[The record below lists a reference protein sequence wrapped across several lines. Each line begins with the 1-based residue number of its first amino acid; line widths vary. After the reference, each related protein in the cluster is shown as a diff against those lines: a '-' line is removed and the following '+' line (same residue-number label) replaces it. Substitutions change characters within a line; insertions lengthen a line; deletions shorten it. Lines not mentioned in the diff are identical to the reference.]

1 MSVDKMKREMV
12 AVINRNPGAVLELL
26 LAVDEVIADFHEWG
40 PVLQADE
47 DGQYT
52 EDTAIV
58 QLQRARD
65 ALKRLAGWAVD

>member
-1 MSVDKMKREMV
+1 MTIEALEIRLVN
-12 AVINRNPGAVLELL
+12 AVSANPKAALDLL

-52 EDTAIV
+52 EETAIV